1 MLFNKRCCGAI
12 PQFGCAPIMPQDNCC
27 DGGNFAQG
35 AMPQSDR
42 CCQNMNQTREQC
54 IVEPTI
60 NKCIEKEFYHEVPQE

>member
-1 MLFNKRCCGAI
+1 MLFNKRCCGAM